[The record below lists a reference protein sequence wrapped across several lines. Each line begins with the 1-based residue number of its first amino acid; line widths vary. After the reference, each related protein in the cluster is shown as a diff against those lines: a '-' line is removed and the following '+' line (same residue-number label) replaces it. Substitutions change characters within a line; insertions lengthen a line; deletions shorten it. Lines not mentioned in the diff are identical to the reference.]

1 MSEGTLVYV
10 YVKKRYHSGSIVRF
24 PGWRKREEKKRQ
36 REETVNAIIID
47 NASREKR
54 ARGRSLALR
63 NGASELVM
71 KYQGRKGKK
80 KFIYGYKK
88 ELKPTRTSSGE
99 TIYGNNY
106 LDLRIREHGDVLRII
121 KGKKRGYFVR
131 ESGEHIVFPSKQEWA
146 VLERECNW
154 PNNYRTTNHII
165 IETNKGITGMDN
177 IGDKKTSVKEL
188 LSGLESD
195 LKYMNRNLPKKK
207 SRDAKRKV
215 KVSKYR
221 CVGCMRYNRVLDN
234 YLTLCDS
241 CQEHSDY

>member
-1 MSEGTLVYV
+1 VGTLVYV

-36 REETVNAIIID
+36 REETVNAIISD

-54 ARGRSLALR
+54 ARGRSTELR

-71 KYQGRKGKK
+71 KYQSRKGKK

-88 ELKPTRTSSGE
+88 ELGRDKYSATGE
-99 TIYGNNY
+99 TIYGSNY
-106 LDLRIREHGDVLRII
+106 PDLSIKEHGDVLRII
-121 KGKKRGYFVR
+121 RGKKTGYW
-131 ESGEHIVFPSKQEWA
+131 PEWA
-146 VLERECNW
+146 VRNDECNW

-177 IGDKKTSVKEL
+177 IGDKNTSVKEL

-207 SRDAKRKV
+207 SRDDYQKPPT
-215 KVSKYR
+215 KYR
-221 CVGCMRYNRVLDN
+221 CGGCMRYNRVLDN